1 MEHPFDIKAKTLII
15 NIVAIIPVLL
25 YFHRYVWP
33 SSLHGVYLV
42 GVCLVPWV
50 MMPHQLILAETLSE
64 RYRIFRC
71 GIAMAVLAFLLSA
84 GNVLFSWQAYIAVLT
99 S

>member
-42 GVCLVPWV
+42 GVCLVFPWV
-50 MMPHQLILAETLSE
+50 MMPHQLICALEVCLSA
-64 RYRIFRC
+64 I
-71 GIAMAVLAFLLSA
+71 GSSGAVLLWAF
-84 GNVLFSWQAYIAVLT
+84 WRAYCRQVT
-99 S
+99 SFFPGRHISPF